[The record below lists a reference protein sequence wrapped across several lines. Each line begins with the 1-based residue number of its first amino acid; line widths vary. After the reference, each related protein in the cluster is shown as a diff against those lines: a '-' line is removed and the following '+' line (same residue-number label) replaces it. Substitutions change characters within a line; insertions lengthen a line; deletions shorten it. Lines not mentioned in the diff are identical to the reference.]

1 MVLSIED
8 NSRRAVV
15 MRFSNRGNDNELMG
29 MVLRDA
35 AEVKIRKIVEDR
47 IRDDLEGVV
56 KELTQQFID
65 EFKPQVE
72 TSMYRSAD
80 RMLDE
85 LNVNITSTIK
95 KEQT

>member
-1 MVLSIED
+1 MG
-8 NSRRAVV
+8 RRAVV
-15 MRFSNRGNDNELMG
+15 MKFSSRGNENELMG

-72 TSMYRSAD
+72 MSMYRSAD

>member
-1 MVLSIED
+1 MVLT
-8 NSRRAVV
+8 
-15 MRFSNRGNDNELMG
+15 
-29 MVLRDA
+29 DA
-35 AEVKIRKIVEDR
+35 AEVKIRKIVEGR

>member
-1 MVLSIED
+1 MSLR
-8 NSRRAVV
+8 N
-15 MRFSNRGNDNELMG
+15 NRGNENELMR
-29 MVLRDA
+29 MVLTDA

-72 TSMYRSAD
+72 MSMYRSAD

-85 LNVNITSTIK
+85 LNVNITSTVK
-95 KEQT
+95 KEQA

>member
-1 MVLSIED
+1 MK
-8 NSRRAVV
+8 
-15 MRFSNRGNDNELMG
+15 FSSSGNENELMR
-29 MVLRDA
+29 MVLMDA
-35 AEVKIRKIVEDR
+35 AEAKIRKIVEDR

-72 TSMYRSAD
+72 MSMYRSAD

-95 KEQT
+95 KGHGE